1 MILCV
6 IKSDAKNE
14 RTDIIDMNIIQ
25 AIVLGIVQG
34 LTGLFPVSSSAHLI
48 LFQNLMGLKDSV
60 VFFDICV
67 HIGTLFAVI
76 FFFRKDIR
84 DMAISVID
92 ASNLMLRK
100 DTKPY
105 QIMTHPEAK
114 LLILIIIGSVP
125 TAIIGL
131 LFHKIADQMFS
142 SVFLVG
148 FALIATGI
156 ALWKT
161 RRLQDT
167 DKTIE
172 SFTARQALIIGI
184 VQGLAVIPGISRSGS
199 TISAGIF
206 LGLSRETAGRYS
218 FLLSIPS
225 IFGATFLG
233 MINLSGGVDIEMMPT
248 IIGTITAGIVGYFS
262 LRLLFY
268 IIRKGNLHWFAPYC
282 WFIGGIALMAG

>member
-1 MILCV
+1 
-6 IKSDAKNE
+6 
-14 RTDIIDMNIIQ
+14 MNIIQ
-25 AIVLGIVQG
+25 AVVLGIVQG

-48 LFQNLMGLKDSV
+48 LFQNLMGLKESA

-67 HIGTLFAVI
+67 HTGTLCAVI
-76 FFFRKDIR
+76 FFFRRDIH
-84 DMAISVID
+84 DMAVSVVD

-100 DTKPY
+100 DSKLY
-105 QIMTHPEAK
+105 QTTEHPEAK
-114 LLILIIIGSVP
+114 LLMLIIIGSIP

-131 LFHKIADQMFS
+131 LFHKIADHLFS

-156 ALWKT
+156 ALWTT

-167 DKTIE
+167 GKTIE
-172 SFTARQALIIGI
+172 SFSARQALIIGI

-199 TISAGIF
+199 TISAGLF

-233 MINLSGGVDIEMMPT
+233 MINLSGSVDIDIMPT

-282 WFIGGIALMAG
+282 WFIGVIALMAG

>member
-1 MILCV
+1 
-6 IKSDAKNE
+6 
-14 RTDIIDMNIIQ
+14 MNIIQ

-48 LFQNLMGLKDSV
+48 LFQNLMGLKESV

-67 HIGTLFAVI
+67 HAGTLFAVI
-76 FFFRKDIR
+76 YFFRKDIR
-84 DMAISVID
+84 DMAVSVFD
-92 ASNLMLRK
+92 AANLLLRK
-100 DTKPY
+100 DTKLY
-105 QIMTHPEAK
+105 QTMEHPEAK
-114 LLILIIIGSVP
+114 LLILIIIGSIP

-131 LFHKIADQMFS
+131 LFHKIADHLFS

-148 FALIATGI
+148 FTLIATGI
-156 ALWKT
+156 ALWTT
-161 RRLQDT
+161 RRLKDSGN
-167 DKTIE
+167 DIE
-172 SFTARQALIIGI
+172 NFTARQALIIGI

-199 TISAGIF
+199 TISTGLF

-233 MINLSGGVDIEMMPT
+233 LINLPGGVSIDMPT
-248 IIGTITAGIVGYFS
+248 IVGTTTAGIVGYFA

-282 WFIGGIALMAG
+282 WFIGAIALMAG